1 MERTA
6 TPLPAT
12 EAPARLAPRWST
24 RDLLVMSISLV
35 ALTSV
40 GTIIVAVVAI
50 ALGAGLDIFQHPTPA
65 FTIAQTTLQIA
76 MICGVVFGWARRRG
90 RRPADLGLS
99 GWSWRWA
106 VIAVVVAI
114 LVRLIVIGLGALG
127 SALGYQPTNPQLA
140 FLLLP
145 NLSWPLVAVM
155 LLLFGIGVP
164 FAEESFFR
172 GVLYTWLRERW
183 GVSVG
188 VIVSAVVFGV
198 IHGVPWL
205 IISTI
210 PLGIAAALVYERSRT
225 LWAPVVVHAIFN
237 LSGLLMIY
245 IIQALGINLSG
256 MP

>member
-1 MERTA
+1 
-6 TPLPAT
+6 
-12 EAPARLAPRWST
+12 
-24 RDLLVMSISLV
+24 MSISLV